1 MELLTVYCWFGVP
14 GGVGLDHVI
23 IVIFHNDTLQTQY
36 IFGQVTLQTRDILM
50 HDKVP
55 NIML

>member
-1 MELLTVYCWFGVP
+1 MGLLVVYCWFGVP

-23 IVIFHNDTLQTQY
+23 ILIFHNDTLQTQY